1 MRTPYAHTMTRHA
14 LFCAGLALLGI
25 SEVSAE
31 SLDGL
36 FLQMKFAFGRLEES
50 HYFFTPA
57 GRYMNGVPDGTL
69 DAAGMDRA
77 CAQPRGVCG
86 TYQVA
91 GSQLLLA
98 PGKGRPETHPFER
111 GADGN
116 LKLDGLFAKH
126 VDKFA
131 AGTKLEGK
139 YGRSAGAGAVSAAST
154 YIFNADG
161 TFSMTSLGAV
171 STQQGVG
178 KSETSASGTYRLAG
192 NTLELSS
199 GGNTKRIVA
208 YPYDLGKGDVR
219 LNLDGVFYKKQ

>member
-1 MRTPYAHTMTRHA
+1 MIRNA
-14 LFCAGLALLGI
+14 LLCAGLALLAI
-25 SEVSAE
+25 NAAAAE

-50 HYFFTPA
+50 HYFFTPG
-57 GRYMNGVPDGTL
+57 GRYINGVPDGTL
-69 DAAGMDRA
+69 DAAGLDRA

-86 TYQVA
+86 TYQFA

-98 PGKGRPETHPFER
+98 PSKGRPETHPLER

-116 LKLDGLFAKH
+116 LKIDGLFAKH

-131 AGTKLEGK
+131 PGTKLEGK
-139 YGRSAGAGAVSAAST
+139 YGRSAGAGGVSAAST
-154 YIFNADG
+154 FVFHADG
-161 TFSMTSLGAV
+161 TFSTTSLGAV
-171 STQQGVG
+171 TTQQGAG
-178 KSETSASGTYRLAG
+178 KSESAASGTYRLSG

-199 GGNTKRIVA
+199 GGSTKRVVA